1 MPAGRPGTPANT
13 GVGIGHRPIQYR
25 RAGARQA
32 ARCPASGQA
41 PRKFRKGDARI
52 APRPGKSY
60 PEGMIAVTGSSG
72 LVGRALCA
80 ALEARGDAV
89 VRLVR
94 RDATNSG
101 ERRWGLPGG
110 PDLTGVRAV
119 IHLAGESIASGLWS
133 PARKRR
139 IRESRVAG
147 TRAIAEACARHE
159 VPRLVCAS
167 AVGWYGDRAEEQLD
181 ETSRPGTGFL
191 AEVCQAWEDATEPAR
206 KAGIAV
212 AHARFGQILS
222 WSGGSL
228 AVQAQLY
235 RWGLGARLGSGRQWM
250 PWISLEDAVTGL
262 LHLIDKKSEGPFNF
276 VSPMPCRQLEFH
288 QLMARHFHRLTFPV
302 APSLL
307 LRLLPGGFGRE
318 LLLASAHIRPACLTE
333 TEFVW
338 KAPDLATVLKR
349 A

>member
-1 MPAGRPGTPANT
+1 
-13 GVGIGHRPIQYR
+13 
-25 RAGARQA
+25 
-32 ARCPASGQA
+32 
-41 PRKFRKGDARI
+41 
-52 APRPGKSY
+52 
-60 PEGMIAVTGSSG
+60 MIAVTGSSG
-72 LVGRALCA
+72 LVGHALCA
-80 ALEARGDAV
+80 ALEARGNAV

-94 RDATNSG
+94 HDATNSG
-101 ERRWGLPGG
+101 ERRWGLSGG

-119 IHLAGESIASGLWS
+119 VHLAGESLASGLWS

-147 TRAIAEACARHE
+147 TRAIAQACARYE
-159 VPRLVCAS
+159 VPLVCAS
-167 AVGWYGDRAEEQLD
+167 AVGWYGNRDEEELD

-191 AEVCQAWEDATEPAR
+191 AEVCQAWESAAEPAR
-206 KAGIAV
+206 KAGISV

-228 AVQAQLY
+228 AVQAQFY

-250 PWISLEDAVTGL
+250 PWISLEDAVAGL

-276 VSPMPCRQLEFH
+276 VAPTPCRQLEFH
-288 QLMARHFHRLTFPV
+288 RLMARHFRRPTFPV

-318 LLLASAHIRPACLTE
+318 LLLASAHVCPARLAE

-338 KAPDLATVLKR
+338 KVSDLRAALKQT
-349 A
+349 